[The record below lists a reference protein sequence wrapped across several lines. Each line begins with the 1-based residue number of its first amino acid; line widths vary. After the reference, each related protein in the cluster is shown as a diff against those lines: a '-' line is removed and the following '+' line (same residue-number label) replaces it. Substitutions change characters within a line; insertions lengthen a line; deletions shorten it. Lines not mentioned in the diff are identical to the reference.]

1 MRPAM
6 QGAPAAGTRPP
17 RAETAAAAR
26 GDPQPFRAQREL
38 MKCYQNNRRAIVM
51 PGPARSQCDLCLLRR
66 GSRFQEVVGA
76 AAKTLTVRSEAHT
89 SELQSL
95 MRLPYAVF
103 WLKNKKQQPDQGC

>member
-51 PGPARSQCDLCLLRR
+51 AGTARSQCDLCLLRR

-76 AAKTLTVRSEAHT
+76 AAKTLTVSSKPQCVAKTTDRKST
-89 SELQSL
+89 
-95 MRLPYAVF
+95 RL
-103 WLKNKKQQPDQGC
+103 NSSH

>member
-51 PGPARSQCDLCLLRR
+51 AGTARSQCDLCLLRR
-66 GSRFQEVVGA
+66 GSRFQEVV
-76 AAKTLTVRSEAHT
+76 RSEEHT

-95 MRLPYAVF
+95 MRSSYAVF
-103 WLKNKKQQPDQGC
+103 CLKKNIRMTLDY